1 MRARTGCRGR
11 DSRKR
16 AQRSQK
22 KTVRKISRW
31 PILVRLE
38 SSPSSSQIIPIFFLR
53 SLRSFAAIKVGL
65 QSEFP
70 LQKLRVVRKAKPSL
84 EESPSVE
91 LFIGQRI
98 RNLRLQRNV
107 TLDQLAERV
116 RLTKGQLSKIENGL
130 VSSPVSTLTR
140 IASALGVGPGYFF
153 QVDGSERRAVLIR
166 KNERKVIVG
175 RGSKLGHYYQS
186 LAFGLPFEKDFEPY
200 LMNIEE
206 RKIDPTENIFRHPGH
221 ELLFMLE
228 GEMDYRH
235 DDQIYHLSPGDSLFF
250 DGAIEHG
257 PVMVYSPPVRFLS
270 IISNSKGAP

>member
-1 MRARTGCRGR
+1 MLGGALPAALGGIR
-11 DSRKR
+11 DASGSRKR
-16 AQRSQK
+16 LPSKDAG
-22 KTVRKISRW
+22 
-31 PILVRLE
+31 LE
-38 SSPSSSQIIPIFFLR
+38 IGLPTKFL
-53 SLRSFAAIKVGL
+53 LRTTL
-65 QSEFP
+65 
-70 LQKLRVVRKAKPSL
+70 LVRKAKPTV
-84 EESPSVE
+84 EEAPTVE
-91 LFIGQRI
+91 QFIGQRI
-98 RNLRLQRNV
+98 RTLRLQRNV

-153 QVDGSERRAVLIR
+153 QVEGTKRRAVLIR
-166 KNERKVIVG
+166 KNERKIIVG
-175 RGSKLGHYYQS
+175 RGSKMGHYYQS

-206 RKIDPTENIFRHPGH
+206 KTIDPSQNIFRHPGH

-250 DGAIEHG
+250 DGTIEHG
-257 PVMVYSPPVRFLS
+257 PVMVYSPPVLFLS
-270 IISNSKGAP
+270 IISNPKGGQ

>member
-1 MRARTGCRGR
+1 
-11 DSRKR
+11 
-16 AQRSQK
+16 
-22 KTVRKISRW
+22 
-31 PILVRLE
+31 LRL
-38 SSPSSSQIIPIFFLR
+38 SKL
-53 SLRSFAAIKVGL
+53 GL

-70 LQKLRVVRKAKPSL
+70 LLKLRVVRKAKPSL

-206 RKIDPTENIFRHPGH
+206 PKIDPTENIFRHPGH

>member
-1 MRARTGCRGR
+1 
-11 DSRKR
+11 
-16 AQRSQK
+16 
-22 KTVRKISRW
+22 
-31 PILVRLE
+31 
-38 SSPSSSQIIPIFFLR
+38 
-53 SLRSFAAIKVGL
+53 
-65 QSEFP
+65 
-70 LQKLRVVRKAKPSL
+70 LQKLQGVRKAKPSV

-91 LFIGQRI
+91 QFIGQRI
-98 RNLRLQRNV
+98 RNLRLQRSV
-107 TLDQLAERV
+107 TLDQLADRV

-166 KNERKVIVG
+166 KSERKVIVG

-206 RKIDPTENIFRHPGH
+206 RKIDPSQNIFRHPGQ

-257 PVMVYSPPVRFLS
+257 PVAVYSPPVRFLS
-270 IISNSKGAP
+270 IISNAKGAQ

>member
-1 MRARTGCRGR
+1 MR
-11 DSRKR
+11 R
-16 AQRSQK
+16 A
-22 KTVRKISRW
+22 
-31 PILVRLE
+31 LVAG
-38 SSPSSSQIIPIFFLR
+38 SSDLQ
-53 SLRSFAAIKVGL
+53 AAIGL

-84 EESPSVE
+84 EESPTVE

-98 RNLRLQRNV
+98 RTLRLQRNV
-107 TLDQLAERV
+107 TVDEREGVV
-116 RLTKGQLSKIENGL
+116 RLTQGQLSEIENGL

-153 QVDGSERRAVLIR
+153 QVDGSERRAVHIR
-166 KNERKVIVG
+166 KNERKIIVG
-175 RGSKLGHYYQS
+175 RGSKMGHYYQS

-206 RKIDPTENIFRHPGH
+206 RKIDPSQNIFRHPGQ

-270 IISNSKGAP
+270 IISNPKGER